1 MATQEK
7 FAITIP
13 GPPPTDLSSYT
24 RSMHQHTMRQIEQ
37 MNKTGQ
43 IQESSSSR
51 TRQTPTTYTATATS
65 VNGTSRQDGRS

>member
-7 FAITIP
+7 FTITIP
-13 GPPPTDLSSYT
+13 GPPPADIGSYT

-43 IQESSSSR
+43 VQQSSR
-51 TRQTPTTYTATATS
+51 TRQAPATYTATAS
-65 VNGTSRQDGRS
+65 PMNGVSRQGGRA

>member
-7 FAITIP
+7 FTITIP

-43 IQESSSSR
+43 AQQTSR
-51 TRQTPTTYTATATS
+51 TRQTPTTYTATATT
-65 VNGTSRQDGRS
+65 VNGTSRSNGRS

>member
-7 FAITIP
+7 FTITIP

-43 IQESSSSR
+43 IQQSPR
-51 TRQTPTTYTATATS
+51 TIQTSNAYTATAAA
-65 VNGTSRQDGRS
+65 VNGAGGGRS